1 MGWKSTANKAV
12 SAELAI
18 LAQRLANTGVAQIR
32 CDCKSRETRC
42 NLEEQTRLQFGLCEQ
57 MNRRAIEK
65 ILLVI
70 AALGLLTR
78 LVLAAMSVGSYDA
91 VLWK

>member
-42 NLEEQTRLQFGLCEQ
+42 NLEEQPVYSSGFVS
-57 MNRRAIEK
+57 K
-65 ILLVI
+65 
-70 AALGLLTR
+70 
-78 LVLAAMSVGSYDA
+78 
-91 VLWK
+91 